1 VKIKSPSTIL
11 GDSEFAVK
19 IKFFRSQLLLEHLFP
34 LLALGFRQVAF
45 DDVGGL
51 LAQRAGHGFT
61 RQRMCLRLND
71 CAQARNALTG
81 NLFGSGSC
89 SPQRLHA
96 KPYKDPGFVPS
107 LAIIQG

>member
-1 VKIKSPSTIL
+1 M
-11 GDSEFAVK
+11 FAFIFPVVAWF
-19 IKFFRSQLLLEHLFP
+19 KF
-34 LLALGFRQVAF
+34 G
-45 DDVGGL
+45 
-51 LAQRAGHGFT
+51 RAGHGFT